1 MVLRAVE
8 KLMKETAMNGN
19 IPGKFTSGFNRPN
32 FSLVMLFKQ
41 VNVVCSQLL
50 FHQRVNRVGQHL
62 LFLSVVLFCRELFAQ
77 YRRGKVPLQL

>member
-50 FHQRVNRVGQHL
+50 FHHMSIESVSICFFFQ
-62 LFLSVVLFCRELFAQ
+62 LFSIVEN
-77 YRRGKVPLQL
+77 Y